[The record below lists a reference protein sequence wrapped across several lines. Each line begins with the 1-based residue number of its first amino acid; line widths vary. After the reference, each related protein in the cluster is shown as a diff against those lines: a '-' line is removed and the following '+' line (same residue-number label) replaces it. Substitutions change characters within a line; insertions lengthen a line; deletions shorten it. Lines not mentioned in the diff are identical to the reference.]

1 MACWQ
6 FGRIW
11 KPFRRAS
18 GRVVSFVVSILT
30 WANTLAG
37 MSIFITGTDTDVG
50 KTRVAALLVRALRA
64 AGTDAV
70 GFKPICCGGRE
81 DAEALVAASG
91 GAVALND
98 VNPVWLRPPVAPYA
112 AAMIEGRTVDVA
124 LVREKFAQLRAAHAA
139 VVVEGAGGWLVP
151 VTRDFSMADLA
162 VEFALPV
169 FVVAANRLGVINH
182 TLLTVAAIRASG
194 LRCAGVILNNVQ
206 PPAPDDAAVMTNAA
220 VLGELLAALPG
231 GAVPLLGEI
240 AFGVESLPGEI
251 MSALRDR
258 MACLG

>member
-1 MACWQ
+1 
-6 FGRIW
+6 
-11 KPFRRAS
+11 
-18 GRVVSFVVSILT
+18 
-30 WANTLAG
+30 
-37 MSIFITGTDTDVG
+37 MSIFITGTDTGVG

-81 DAEALVAASG
+81 DAVALAEAAG
-91 GAVALND
+91 GVALND

-112 AAMIEGRTVDVA
+112 AAMIEGRMVDLA
-124 LVREKFAQLRAAHAA
+124 LVRGKFAELRAAHAA
-139 VVVEGAGGWLVP
+139 VIVEGAGGWLVP

-162 VEFALPV
+162 AEFALPV
-169 FVVAANRLGVINH
+169 LVVAANRLGVINH

-194 LRCAGVILNNVQ
+194 LKCAGVILNQ
-206 PPAPDDAAVMTNAA
+206 AHPPADDDAAVVTNAG

-240 AFGVESLPGEI
+240 GFGVEVLPAGI
-251 MSALRDR
+251 VIT
-258 MACLG
+258 CLG